1 MRGAVGVGSATRV
14 TLPDRIEPTHD
25 GTRGTLSRVHR
36 VVDAI
41 QVFFD
46 HLADVAL
53 LPLVLGLGLHVVKT
67 MCTSRAWR
75 NVIAAAYPGER
86 VRWRSIWGAYLAGVG
101 VNAIVPARGGDVLR
115 LYLAHRA
122 VPVATYTTLA
132 STYLVMAIFDTTVA
146 IAVFGY
152 ALSLGVLPSI
162 HTLPHLPSFDF
173 SWLFR
178 HRTVNSTV
186 IVLLLVALVA
196 FGVWLHARIEDF
208 WGRVRQAFSVTRPVS
223 RYFRRVA
230 FWQAC
235 DWGLRFATIWC
246 FLAAFHVPQTARN
259 ALLVQVTQS
268 LATLAPVTPG
278 GVGTEQAFIVYVF
291 GGAVAKTRL
300 LAFSVGMKVSLTVV
314 NVALGFAAIFL
325 SLGTFRFRRTVET
338 TDPDGTVRPPGV

>member
-1 MRGAVGVGSATRV
+1 M
-14 TLPDRIEPTHD
+14 
-25 GTRGTLSRVHR
+25 HR
-36 VVDAI
+36 VIDAI
-41 QVFFD
+41 EVFFD

-53 LPLVLGLGLHVVKT
+53 LPLVLGLALHVVKT

-101 VNAIVPARGGDVLR
+101 VNAIVPARSGDVLR
-115 LYLAHRA
+115 LFLAHRA
-122 VPVATYTTLA
+122 VPRATYTTPA
-132 STYLVMAIFDTTVA
+132 STYLVMAIFDMTAAVA
-146 IAVFGY
+146 IFAY
-152 ALSLGVLPSI
+152 ALTLGVLPSI
-162 HTLPHLPSFDF
+162 HTLQNLPSFDF

-178 HRTVNSTV
+178 HHAVNQLL

-196 FGVWLHARIEDF
+196 LGVWVHARVEDF
-208 WGRVRQAFSVTRPVS
+208 WERVRQAFSVTRPIS
-223 RYFRRVA
+223 RYVRRVA

-300 LAFSVGMKVSLTVV
+300 LAFSMGMKVSLTVV
-314 NVALGFAAIFL
+314 NVVLGFGAIFL
-325 SLGTFRFRRTVET
+325 TLGTFRFRRHVAP
-338 TDPDGTVRPPGV
+338 TDPDGAVRRPGGV

>member
-1 MRGAVGVGSATRV
+1 M
-14 TLPDRIEPTHD
+14 
-25 GTRGTLSRVHR
+25 HR
-36 VVDAI
+36 VIDAI

-53 LPLVLGLGLHVVKT
+53 LPLLLGLAFHVVKT

-101 VNAIVPARGGDVLR
+101 VNAIIPARGGDVLR
-115 LYLAHRA
+115 LFLAHRA
-122 VPVATYTTLA
+122 VPKATYTTLA
-132 STYLVMAIFDTTVA
+132 STYLVMAIFDTAAAVA
-146 IAVFGY
+146 FFVY
-152 ALSLGVLPSI
+152 ALTLGVLPGV
-162 HTLPHLPSFDF
+162 HTLPDLPSFDF

-178 HRTVNSTV
+178 HHTVDQLLV
-186 IVLLLVALVA
+186 VLLVVGIVA
-196 FGVWLHARIEDF
+196 FGVWVHERIEDF
-208 WGRVRQAFSVTRPVS
+208 WGRVRQAFSVTRPVT
-223 RYFRRVA
+223 RYVSKVA

-246 FLAAFHVPQTARN
+246 FLAAFHIPQTARN

-291 GGAVAKTRL
+291 GSAVAKTRL
-300 LAFSVGMKVSLTVV
+300 LAFSVGMRVSLTVV
-314 NVALGFAAIFL
+314 NVVLGFTAIFL
-325 SLGTFRFRRTVET
+325 TLRTFRFRRHVAPTG
-338 TDPDGTVRPPGV
+338 PDGAVRRPGGV

>member
-1 MRGAVGVGSATRV
+1 M
-14 TLPDRIEPTHD
+14 
-25 GTRGTLSRVHR
+25 HR
-36 VVDAI
+36 VIDAI

-53 LPLVLGLGLHVVKT
+53 LPLALGLGLHVVKT

-75 NVIAAAYPGER
+75 NVIAAAYPDER

-115 LYLAHRA
+115 LFLAHRA

-132 STYLVMAIFDTTVA
+132 STYLVMAMFDTVVA
-146 IAVFGY
+146 LAIFGY
-152 ALSLGVLPSI
+152 ALTLGVLPSI

-178 HRTVNSTV
+178 HREVNNV
-186 IVLLLVALVA
+186 LIVVLLAGLVA
-196 FGVWLHARIEDF
+196 FGVWAHWRIEDF
-208 WGRVRQAFSVTRPVS
+208 WARVRQAFSVTRPVT
-223 RYFRRVA
+223 RYLRRVA

-268 LATLAPVTPG
+268 IATLAPVTPG
-278 GVGTEQAFIVYVF
+278 GVGTEQAFLVYVF

-314 NVALGFAAIFL
+314 NVALGFGAIFL
-325 SLGTFRFRRTVET
+325 TLGTFRFRRTVET
-338 TDPDGTVRPPGV
+338 TNSDGAVRRPGGV